1 MKNTMT
7 YFILLAL
14 FTLTLNAAP
23 ARGGLITF
31 TQPDGTTFEGFLKGD
46 STFNW
51 IESGSNVV
59 MYSKED
65 NFYYNAEVSKSGKL
79 VMTKEKPSK
88 TKAYKSVRASSL
100 TKQEKQKLHQLNKR
114 TKNALREMQKN
125 ARKGSHPR

>member
-1 MKNTMT
+1 MKNILR
-7 YFILLAL
+7 YFTLFVL

-65 NFYYNAEVSKSGKL
+65 NFYYNAEVDKNGKL
-79 VMTKEKPSK
+79 VMTKKRPSK
-88 TKAYKSVRASSL
+88 SKTYKSTRASSL
-100 TKQEKQKLHQLNKR
+100 TKQEKQKLHQLDNR